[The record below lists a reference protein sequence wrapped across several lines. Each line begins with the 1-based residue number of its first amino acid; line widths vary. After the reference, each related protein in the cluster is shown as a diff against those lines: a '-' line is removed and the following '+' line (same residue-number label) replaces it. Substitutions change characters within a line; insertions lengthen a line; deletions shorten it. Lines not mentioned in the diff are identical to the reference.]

1 MAQIHTIK
9 DDDQKD
15 PPGREVNPPH
25 QAGTHPYAG
34 YSNQITTAAR
44 YYSGKTPQALQ
55 ALR

>member
-1 MAQIHTIK
+1 MAQIHVTEK
-9 DDDQKD
+9 HTKTRPAGGQ
-15 PPGREVNPPH
+15 PPPH

-34 YSNQITTAAR
+34 YSNQITTVAR